1 MRNYIDEVEAAYMT
15 SQRQGDMT
23 RDPARDRGTH
33 DDRRNRYPENPSQP
47 GAEMYGRST
56 EPKRQTMDYHQP
68 AGSMNRQE
76 LNHCGKGP
84 KNYNRSDERI
94 KELVC
99 ERLCDDPEV
108 DASNIEV
115 EVKNAD
121 VILRGEVNE
130 KSEKYLAEDLAA
142 SVTGV
147 SNVENLIRV
156 NKRQIA

>member
-23 RDPARDRGTH
+23 RDPARERDTH

-56 EPKRQTMDYHQP
+56 EPKRQTMDYYQP